1 MSKNLN
7 DTQKAEMRRLFEENG
22 LTPDD
27 IFKHQHYVII
37 TRGGIEKIAAKN
49 DIHVDY
55 TEVTAWS
62 NPAEDKYVVKAT
74 AYKRSAP
81 EVVTIT
87 YGEVSPKNNRNGYP
101 IAMAEKRALSRA
113 ILKTS
118 GLYAHGVFGEDESD
132 SFKRPAK

>member
-1 MSKNLN
+1 MAKLN
-7 DTQKAEMRRLFEENG
+7 KTEQETMRALFEQNG
-22 LTPDD
+22 LTQDD
-27 IFKHQHYVII
+27 LFKHQHYIII

-49 DIHVDY
+49 DIHVEY
-55 TEVTAWS
+55 TEVVEWS

-74 AYKRSAP
+74 AYKRSNP
-81 EVVTIT
+81 DVITIT

-132 SFKRPAK
+132 SFKRS

>member
-1 MSKNLN
+1 MAKLSK
-7 DTQKAEMRRLFEENG
+7 TEQETMRALFEQNG
-22 LTPDD
+22 LTQDD
-27 IFKHQHYVII
+27 LFKHQHYIII

-49 DIHVDY
+49 DIHVEY
-55 TEVTAWS
+55 TEVVEWS
-62 NPAEDKYVVKAT
+62 NPAEDKYVVRAT
-74 AYKRSAP
+74 AYKRSNP
-81 EVVTIT
+81 DVVTIT

-132 SFKRPAK
+132 SFKRS

>member
-1 MSKNLN
+1 MAKLSK
-7 DTQKAEMRRLFEENG
+7 TEQETMKALFEQNG
-22 LTPDD
+22 LTQDD
-27 IFKHQHYVII
+27 LFKHQHYIII
-37 TRGGIEKIAAKN
+37 TRGGIEKIQAKN
-49 DIHVDY
+49 DIHVEY
-55 TEVTAWS
+55 TEVVEWS
-62 NPAEDKYVVKAT
+62 NPSEDKYVVRAT
-74 AYKRSAP
+74 AYKRSNP

-132 SFKRPAK
+132 SFKRS

>member
-1 MSKNLN
+1 MAKLSK
-7 DTQKAEMRRLFEENG
+7 TEQETMKALFEQNG
-22 LTPDD
+22 LTQDD
-27 IFKHQHYVII
+27 LFKHQHYIII

-49 DIHVDY
+49 DIHVEY
-55 TEVTAWS
+55 TEVVEWS
-62 NPAEDKYVVKAT
+62 NPGEDKYVVKAT
-74 AYKRSAP
+74 AYKRSKP

-132 SFKRPAK
+132 SFKRS

>member
-1 MSKNLN
+1 MPAKLN
-7 DTQKAEMRRLFEENG
+7 KTEQDTMRALFEENG
-22 LTPDD
+22 LTQDD
-27 IFKHQHYVII
+27 LFKHQHYIII
-37 TRGGIEKIAAKN
+37 TRGGIEKIQAKN
-49 DIHVDY
+49 DIHVEY
-55 TEVTAWS
+55 EEVVDWS
-62 NPAEDKYVVKAT
+62 SPADDKYVVKAT

-81 EVVTIT
+81 EVKTVT

-132 SFKRPAK
+132 SFKRS